1 MHRMNSLFYRVMYS
15 RFMLSPWSF
24 LGLPAVLFLASCFAG
39 WRAFA
44 VMVLAYGATLCLI
57 HSFQLGNVPYR
68 LLPKRRYRPASRRIV
83 VWSWV
88 VWFVGYFMLVFSIFF
103 LKELYQL
110 AFLLGGVCCAALHKH
125 QHRFHKGDSWI
136 R

>member
-24 LGLPAVLFLASCFAG
+24 LGLSAVLFLASFFAG
-39 WRAFA
+39 WRACA
-44 VMVLAYGATLCLI
+44 VMVLAFGATLCLI
-57 HSFQLGNVPYR
+57 HSCQLGNVPYR

-110 AFLLGGVCCAALHKH
+110 AFLLGGVCCAALYKH
-125 QHRFHKGDSWI
+125 QRRFYKGD
-136 R
+136 